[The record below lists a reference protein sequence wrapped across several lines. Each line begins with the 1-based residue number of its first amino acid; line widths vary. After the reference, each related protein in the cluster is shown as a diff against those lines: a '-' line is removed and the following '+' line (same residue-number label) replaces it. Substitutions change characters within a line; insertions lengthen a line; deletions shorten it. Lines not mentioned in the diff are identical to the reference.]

1 MDRAAGSISH
11 PPYFDGE
18 NYGAWKAKMKAF
30 LWSLDACVWNTV
42 VFGYSPPTKT
52 IIHKSKKIS
61 EEGKADSDVVAE
73 EVVLKPHEE
82 WTLADQTHSMNN
94 QKGLNALFTAL
105 SPDQFSNISNCET
118 SKEAWDILQVT
129 YEGTNAVKESKLQR
143 YVTQFEIIRMEEDE
157 TFSDFYAKLN
167 SIVNACANL
176 GDKIPESRVV
186 KKVLRSLPSRFQ
198 PKKTAIEEVRDL
210 NTMKIAELVGS
221 LKTYE
226 MELPTVKR
234 SKNIALKA
242 VKEECEESEEIGDE
256 EFALIT
262 RQFQKFLKSKNFKG
276 KGTSS
281 GSKSFKSNNFNSEK
295 GSRLIKQTEGRKCYE
310 CQGFGHEAKECA
322 NTLKK
327 LKSEK
332 NKAMKSTWSDSES
345 DSDSEGEI
353 VAFVGFAN
361 INDLEESDSQELDA
375 EEILQKYNEL
385 YHVSV
390 KIRKHSSDMKEK
402 LKNLETEKSRIET
415 VFQSR
420 LSELEKENKSLTSQL
435 EASKEKI
442 IRLTIGAEKIDKML
456 SIGKSSGDKTG
467 LGFDGSTDSSLRTKF
482 VKASGTCAMPKTCVL
497 TCHACGEV
505 GHIRPHC
512 DKKYLNHSDNFS
524 VGTARTHLSNL
535 LREVNRLSKLVHIPN
550 SHLPKMKLVWRE
562 KKGTKLV
569 NESHC
574 CLLAHSSIE
583 SNDLKC
589 FVAFTALDSCN
600 SNKWYFDSGCSRHMT
615 GDKRWFQ
622 SFSDKKVRGT
632 VTFGDG
638 KKAKVLGEGTVKA
651 PGLPA
656 LHNVLLV
663 ESLTANLMS
672 ISQLCDVFGKAIFDE
687 IECIVSTKTGEKV
700 ICGPRSDDN
709 CYCAMANGLNVCYR
723 VENNI
728 TNLWHRRL
736 GHMNFRDLIKIS
748 KKEYVRGLPTLSGK
762 QEGVCGDCQIGKQ
775 TKSSHSPT
783 NFSSTSKPLE
793 LMHMDLVGPMQTLSL
808 GGKKYILVLVDDFT
822 RFTWVAFLHDKS
834 EAFKSFT
841 VLCMKIQNEKH
852 DNIIRLRTDHGTEF
866 ENHFFSEFCDEHGIA
881 HEFSAPITPQQNG
894 VVERK
899 NRVLLD
905 MSRVML
911 NSANLAKH
919 FWAEAICSAC
929 YTANRVYL
937 RPKSKA
943 TPYELWKG
951 KKPNVSHL
959 RVFGSTCYIYKDR
972 EHLAKFD
979 SRSDIGGSNYNAPQ
993 SSTQ

>member
-18 NYGAWKAKMKAF
+18 NYAAWKAKMKAF

-52 IIHKSKKIS
+52 IINKSKTMS
-61 EEGKADSDVVAE
+61 DEGKGDGDVVTE
-73 EVVLKPHEE
+73 EVVFKPHEE
-82 WTLADQTHSMNN
+82 WTLAEQTHSMNN

-281 GSKSFKSNNFNSEK
+281 GSKPFKSNNFNSEK
-295 GSRLIKQTEGRKCYE
+295 GSRLVKQTEGRKCYE

-332 NKAMKSTWSDSES
+332 NKAMKSTWSDSDQSDS
-345 DSDSEGEI
+345 DSDSEV

-402 LKNLETEKSRIET
+402 LKNLETEKSKIET

-467 LGFDGSTDSSLRTKF
+467 LGFDGSTNSSSGTTF
-482 VKASGTCAMPKTCVL
+482 VKASVRMLC
-497 TCHACGEV
+497 
-505 GHIRPHC
+505 
-512 DKKYLNHSDNFS
+512 
-524 VGTARTHLSNL
+524 
-535 LREVNRLSKLVHIPN
+535 LRLVF
-550 SHLPKMKLVWRE
+550 LP
-562 KKGTKLV
+562 
-569 NESHC
+569 
-574 CLLAHSSIE
+574 
-583 SNDLKC
+583 
-589 FVAFTALDSCN
+589 
-600 SNKWYFDSGCSRHMT
+600 
-615 GDKRWFQ
+615 
-622 SFSDKKVRGT
+622 
-632 VTFGDG
+632 
-638 KKAKVLGEGTVKA
+638 
-651 PGLPA
+651 
-656 LHNVLLV
+656 
-663 ESLTANLMS
+663 
-672 ISQLCDVFGKAIFDE
+672 
-687 IECIVSTKTGEKV
+687 
-700 ICGPRSDDN
+700 
-709 CYCAMANGLNVCYR
+709 
-723 VENNI
+723 
-728 TNLWHRRL
+728 
-736 GHMNFRDLIKIS
+736 
-748 KKEYVRGLPTLSGK
+748 
-762 QEGVCGDCQIGKQ
+762 
-775 TKSSHSPT
+775 
-783 NFSSTSKPLE
+783 
-793 LMHMDLVGPMQTLSL
+793 
-808 GGKKYILVLVDDFT
+808 
-822 RFTWVAFLHDKS
+822 
-834 EAFKSFT
+834 
-841 VLCMKIQNEKH
+841 
-852 DNIIRLRTDHGTEF
+852 
-866 ENHFFSEFCDEHGIA
+866 
-881 HEFSAPITPQQNG
+881 
-894 VVERK
+894 
-899 NRVLLD
+899 
-905 MSRVML
+905 VML
-911 NSANLAKH
+911 AV
-919 FWAEAICSAC
+919 
-929 YTANRVYL
+929 R
-937 RPKSKA
+937 
-943 TPYELWKG
+943 
-951 KKPNVSHL
+951 
-959 RVFGSTCYIYKDR
+959 
-972 EHLAKFD
+972 
-979 SRSDIGGSNYNAPQ
+979 
-993 SSTQ
+993 